1 MSRTPS
7 RLVALWCWYHGTR
20 FRGYQAQADAVTV
33 QATLKAALLKA
44 GLERS
49 PVASGRTDAGVHAR
63 MLVLSL
69 RVLDGGPLDEL
80 PGRINAHLPG
90 DLGIALA
97 RPAPAHFNAQ
107 WRSRVKEYRYR
118 LLTGARPDWAPFGW
132 PVEVD
137 PTRLEGVLRRAVGT
151 FDYSAFHDPSS
162 AVKPRTIRAIEV
174 ARGRDG
180 LVDVRVRGEG
190 FGRYMV
196 RSLVGAAVAVARA
209 EWSVDGFEAALASG
223 SSAEGLDSPGRPSRR
238 FRAPA
243 AGLTLWNVEYDAVDD
258 PFTAEER
265 RTAQGLPLAPPF
277 VED

>member
-1 MSRTPS
+1 M
-7 RLVALWCWYHGTR
+7 
-20 FRGYQAQADAVTV
+20 TV

-63 MLVLSL
+63 MLVLSM
-69 RVLDGGPLDEL
+69 RVLEGGPLDAL
-80 PGRINAHLPG
+80 PARINAHLPE

-97 RPAPAHFNAQ
+97 RPAPPHFNAQ

-118 LLTGARPDWAPFGW
+118 LHRRGEAAWAPFSW
-132 PVEVD
+132 QVEVD
-137 PTRLEGVLRRAVGT
+137 AARVHEVLQRAVGT
-151 FDYSAFHDPSS
+151 FDFSAFHDPSS
-162 AVKPRTIRAIEV
+162 AVKPRTVRSVEV
-174 ARGRDG
+174 AEGPDG
-180 LVDVRVRGEG
+180 LLDVRVRGEG

-209 EWSVDGFEAALASG
+209 EWSAEAFVAALSPEHPA
-223 SSAEGLDSPGRPSRR
+223 AALDSPERPSRR

-243 AGLTLWNVEYDAVDD
+243 AGLTLWNVEYDPPDD

-265 RTAQGLPLAPPF
+265 RRAMGLPLAPPF
-277 VED
+277 ADD